1 MDAAKKLADGGRRLK
16 LNKKERA
23 AVLEVLSSYLNDKNR
38 SIRMFSMQA
47 LANLAIDEARL
58 RPQVITLLE
67 DLTKTGSPAIQNA
80 GRKLLASLNQ
90 L

>member
-1 MDAAKKLADGGRRLK
+1 MDAAKKMADGDRRLK
-16 LNKKERA
+16 LNKTERA
-23 AVLEVLSSYLNDKNR
+23 AVLEVLSSYLHDKNR

-47 LANLAIDEARL
+47 LANLAMDEARL

-67 DLTKTGSPAIQNA
+67 ELTKAGRPAMQDA